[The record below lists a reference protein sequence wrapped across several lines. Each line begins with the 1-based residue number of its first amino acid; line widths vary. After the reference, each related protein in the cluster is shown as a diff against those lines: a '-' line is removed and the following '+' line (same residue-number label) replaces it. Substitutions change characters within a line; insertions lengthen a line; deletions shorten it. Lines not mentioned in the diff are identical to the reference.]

1 MLIGT
6 RCKYMKLV
14 LIVNGVLKTDRNSQI
29 NLSLSYNERFN
40 IYSSENR

>member
-6 RCKYMKLV
+6 RCKYMKLD
-14 LIVNGVLKTDRNSQI
+14 LIVNGMLKIGRNSQI

-40 IYSSENR
+40 IYNNENG